1 LNYQEIEKMQL
12 PFVLLLVFYACYWE
26 ALAELSP
33 ERGDTTSTS
42 TSGFSGSKNDKSAFN
57 ANHRIFSPDQLS
69 ADEYSEAFI
78 EWSRSSLQ
86 TSTWPV
92 DHGDTARS
100 KYTFD
105 AGLPAG
111 VKEQDVKIMSNL
123 NLKGVQWLYTGG
135 KNSEWIYAMSGDS
148 IQGFKV
154 SKINGTTLEIV
165 QQYDLQRSMY
175 TGGMLIHRN
184 GHVYAI
190 HSNNL
195 YVFWNGDIDNN
206 TMVRLPTDLNGKF
219 TLTNGMLVT
228 HDGYLLVKQWSFHVG
243 DLPLILASKKILKK
257 VHTSLVGI
265 FVILFFAILYRKTS
279 VTERSTTKM
288 VAYAFIAT
296 FFGYL
301 FASFLGIAGLI
312 AAFRTAQGE
321 FNMLRFVTDG
331 WLSSNGG
338 GGELRLI
345 DPISLQV
352 KASMQLP
359 ERCSF
364 ARMALQA
371 IRNPQGDI
379 EDAIVLLG
387 DENVHQVRWRP
398 STSELFWVSSCQLI
412 FL

>member
-1 LNYQEIEKMQL
+1 MQL
-12 PFVLLLVFYACYWE
+12 PLILLLVFAAYCWE
-26 ALAELSP
+26 TLAELGL
-33 ERGDTTSTS
+33 ERADITSTS
-42 TSGFSGSKNDKSAFN
+42 SSGFDDSKNDRNDFH
-57 ANHRIFSPDQLS
+57 ANQRIFSPDQLS
-69 ADEYSEAFI
+69 ADEYSEAFL

-111 VKEQDVKIMSNL
+111 VKEEDVKIMSNL

-228 HDGYLLVKQWSFHVG
+228 HDGYLVVKQWSFHVG

-257 VHTSLVGI
+257 VHTSLVGLFI
-265 FVILFFAILYRKTS
+265 LMFFVIFYRKTS

-288 VAYAFIAT
+288 IAYAFMAA
-296 FFGYL
+296 FFGYI
-301 FASFLGIAGLI
+301 FASFLGITGLI
-312 AAFRTAQGE
+312 ATFRFAQGE
-321 FNMLRFVTDG
+321 FNMLRFVSDG

-345 DPISLQV
+345 DPITLQV

-398 STSELFWVSSCQLI
+398 SSGELFWVSLLLFI
-412 FL
+412 FFSL